1 MKVWMSPGI
10 KESNHYAARLA
21 AGIVGII
28 LLAAVLLGGGVFLMF
43 HFEELK
49 LVISVALCLGV
60 TALIIWLAFRVGRKS
75 MQDVTF
81 FVQDEQGRMFVIDA
95 RDYVREKRGILGLIH
110 MAADTQ
116 KQIEKI
122 KDYVNKMYD
131 LSMVAPQILYVENLK
146 ENEDAYVLLCRVR
159 FPGNVEGRRTYFLV
173 KGYEQEQELLWA
185 LERQR
190 YRENA
195 WEVKE
200 DKKPFWIFGNSL
212 LLAAAV
218 MVCVL
223 SHPAVGVLAL
233 NVYFPCLG
241 IAFLLLTV
249 LIYLIVKRHRGE

>member
-1 MKVWMSPGI
+1 MKEVTIDEI
-10 KESNHYAARLA
+10 KK
-21 AGIVGII
+21 I
-28 LLAAVLLGGGVFLMF
+28 LGSREERIRELWRRSRGLY
-43 HFEELK
+43 EELENHEELIK
-49 LVISVALCLGV
+49 SVSLPSSNSLYENQLNEKNRDLFDVI
-60 TALIIWLAFRVGRKS
+60 IR
-75 MQDVTF
+75 
-81 FVQDEQGRMFVIDA
+81 
-95 RDYVREKRGILGLIH
+95 
-110 MAADTQ
+110 Q
-116 KQIEKI
+116 KQ
-122 KDYVNKMYD
+122 
-131 LSMVAPQILYVENLK
+131 L
-146 ENEDAYVLLCRVR
+146 
-159 FPGNVEGRRTYFLV
+159 
-173 KGYEQEQELLWA
+173 GYEQEQELLWA

>member
-1 MKVWMSPGI
+1 MKVWMSPGT
-10 KESNHYAARLA
+10 KKSKHYAARLV

-95 RDYVREKRGILGLIH
+95 RDYVREKRGIPGLIH

-131 LSMVAPQILYVENLK
+131 LAMVAPQILFVESIK
-146 ENEDAYVLLCRVR
+146 ENGDAYVLLCRVR
-159 FPGNVEGRRTYFLV
+159 FPGNVEARRTYFLV

>member
-1 MKVWMSPGI
+1 
-10 KESNHYAARLA
+10 
-21 AGIVGII
+21 
-28 LLAAVLLGGGVFLMF
+28 
-43 HFEELK
+43 
-49 LVISVALCLGV
+49 
-60 TALIIWLAFRVGRKS
+60 
-75 MQDVTF
+75 
-81 FVQDEQGRMFVIDA
+81 MFVIDA
-95 RDYVREKRGILGLIH
+95 RDYVREKRGIPGLIH

-131 LSMVAPQILYVENLK
+131 LAMVAPQILFVESIK
-146 ENEDAYVLLCRVR
+146 ENGDAYVLLCRVR